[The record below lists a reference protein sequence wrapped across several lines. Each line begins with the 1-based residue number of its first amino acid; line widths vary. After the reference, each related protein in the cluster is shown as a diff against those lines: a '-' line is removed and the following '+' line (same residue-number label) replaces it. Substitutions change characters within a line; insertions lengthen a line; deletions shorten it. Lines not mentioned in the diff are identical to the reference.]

1 MGAGAGAILGAWAA
15 GRADPAAAVIIA
27 LAGLA
32 IILVNRTFWLRQV
45 GLGFIALGLVWV
57 RLALGP
63 APDPGWPATVPDR
76 TRAVFEGTV
85 LQEPAARG
93 RDQELWVDL
102 ESRRSDLGTE
112 LASGR
117 VVVRTAYAGPVLPGD
132 RVVISGTLR
141 VPGRTPDFDYRAWL
155 AARGVSRIVYD
166 GTVLAVEPGDSPA
179 ALAGRVRRWLG
190 ANLRSRLPADEA
202 ALAEGLVLGLRSG
215 LSAAAQEAFNRTG
228 TTHILV
234 VSGYNVGL
242 VGTVC
247 LWVGRLLFGARWGW
261 ASGLLGIGLYIG
273 LVGLSPPTI
282 RAGIMGVL
290 GLVAVALGRPGWP
303 ANGLGLAVAAMLL
316 ADPGFI
322 SDLSF
327 QLSVLATAGIIFLAP
342 AMQAWYAPRLGGQ
355 GRPGLVRRVM
365 LGAADVAAV
374 TAAAWAATTPVIL
387 AGFRMLS
394 AVAIPANVVIA
405 PAVPAA
411 VFGSAVLALAGP
423 LGPVADILALVVR
436 LPLGYILGA
445 VRVLSDLPGA
455 AFGVGPWG
463 GVETAVWLGVVGA
476 LAFGPARALV
486 VRTWPLAPV
495 GLAGGALLAATL
507 LPHPARVDVY
517 DLGGRRLVLVE
528 AHGLRVLVGSTG
540 AASSLVRTL
549 SGRLPAWDRNLDL
562 VVWTDPGRQESAA
575 LSALGREFTVGRVV
589 TAGDLAGQPEFRVGD
604 GLQVRVY
611 PGPGGEGGWVVLTV
625 GQADVAVATG
635 ESAGEPP
642 GEALGAEVVVL
653 AGPVPDGLEAV
664 GYVVGSGDDAA
675 GAGLTLPVGGR
686 LTFWSDGRAVWP
698 AGE

>member
-1 MGAGAGAILGAWAA
+1 MGAGAGAVLGAWAA
-15 GRADPAAAVIIA
+15 DRADPAAAAVII
-27 LAGLA
+27 LAGLG
-32 IILVNRTFWLRQV
+32 IIVVNRAFWLRQA
-45 GLGFIALGLVWV
+45 GLGLIALGLVWA
-57 RLALGP
+57 RIALSP
-63 APDPGWPATVPDR
+63 APDPGWPATLPDR

-93 RDQELWVDL
+93 RGQELWVDL
-102 ESRRSDLGTE
+102 QARRSELGVE
-112 LASGR
+112 PVSGR

-141 VPGRTPDFDYRAWL
+141 VPGRSPDFDYRAWL
-155 AARGVSRIVYD
+155 GARGVSRIVYD
-166 GTVLAVEPGDSPA
+166 GTVLAVEPGDFPVT
-179 ALAGRVRRWLG
+179 LAGRVRRWLG
-190 ANLRSRLPADEA
+190 ANLRSRLSADEA
-202 ALAEGLVLGLRSG
+202 ALAGGLVLGLRSG
-215 LSAAAQEAFNRTG
+215 LSAEAQEAFNRTG

-242 VGTVC
+242 IGAVC
-247 LWVGRLLFGARWGW
+247 LWAGRVLLGARWGW
-261 ASGLLGIGLYIG
+261 VAGLVGIGLYTG
-273 LVGLSPPTI
+273 LVGLSPPTV
-282 RAGIMGVL
+282 RAAIMGAL
-290 GLVAVALGRPGWP
+290 SLIAVALGRPAWP

-327 QLSVLATAGIIFLAP
+327 QLSVLATAGIILLVP
-342 AMQAWYAPRLGGQ
+342 AMQAWYAPRLGGH
-355 GRPGLVRRVM
+355 GRPGLLRRVV

-374 TAAAWAATTPVIL
+374 TAAAWATTTPVIL

-411 VFGSAVLALAGP
+411 LFGSAALALAGP
-423 LGPVADILALVVR
+423 LGPVANILALVVR
-436 LPLGYILGA
+436 LPLGFILGA
-445 VRVLSDLPGA
+445 VRVLSELPGA

-463 GVETAVWLGVVGA
+463 GTETAIWLGVVGG
-476 LAFGPARALV
+476 LGFGPTRAFIA
-486 VRTWPLAPV
+486 RTWPLAPA
-495 GLAGGALLAATL
+495 GLVGGALLAAAL

-517 DLGGRRLVLVE
+517 DLGGRRLLLAE
-528 AHGLRVLVGSTG
+528 ADGLRVLVGSTG

-575 LSALGREFTVGRVV
+575 LSALGREFRVGRVV
-589 TAGDLAGQPEFRVGD
+589 TAGDLASWPEFRVGD
-604 GLQVRVY
+604 SLQVRVY
-611 PGPGGEGGWVVLTV
+611 PGPGGMVGWVVLTV

-635 ESAGEPP
+635 ESAEKPP
-642 GEALGAEVVVL
+642 GGVLGSEVVVA

-664 GYVVGSGDDAA
+664 GYVVGSGDD

-686 LTFWSDGRAVWP
+686 LTFWSDGRVVWP